1 MICTNKEENPLIKNY
16 EELNDVHIDVLRE
29 IGNIGAG
36 NAATSL
42 GMILNAEVGIQLPK
56 VQITDF
62 DTAVNALGGAEAMTV
77 GVLVNFFGEANGMI
91 MFLLGMEDAQNITS
105 ILVQEDDSGEEG
117 LSEMKLSAIKEIG
130 NILGSSY
137 VNSIALLTGL
147 QIDLSVP
154 YIAIDMAGAILSVP
168 IIEFGAIGDKVMFI
182 EEGFYTDG
190 RELNSDVIMFAE
202 VDTLQ
207 SIMRRLGLEE

>member
-1 MICTNKEENPLIKNY
+1 MIKNY